1 MWVGRLSARPPR
13 WLTDRMGELLLI
25 RHGETTWSASRRH
38 TSYTDLELTP
48 DGERQARALAA
59 FLAGRRFVTVLAS
72 PRSRALR
79 TAELAG
85 LTVTPSTRTS
95 ASGTT
100 ASYEGSAPQSTSTT
114 TIPTGTSGPTAAP
127 AASPPRRWANG
138 STGCWPASPRCST
151 GATVALVGHAHS
163 LRVLGARW
171 LGLPPSAGGRLRLET
186 ATVSA
191 LGHEHGRQVIL
202 RWNQPAP
209 PAPGTATD
217 SAPQR

>member
-1 MWVGRLSARPPR
+1 
-13 WLTDRMGELLLI
+13 MGELLLI
-25 RHGETTWSASRRH
+25 RHGETTWSASLRH

-48 DGERQARALAA
+48 DGERQARTLAA
-59 FLAGRRFVTVLAS
+59 FLAGRRFATVLAS

-79 TAELAG
+79 TAQLAG
-85 LTVTPSTRTS
+85 LTVDAVDEDLSEWNY
-95 ASGTT
+95 GE
-100 ASYEGSAPQSTSTT
+100 YEGRTT
-114 TIPTGTSGPTAAP
+114 VDIHADHPHWNIWTDGCPGGESP
-127 AASPPRRWANG
+127 AQVGERLDRVLARVTPLLDR
-138 STGCWPASPRCST
+138 
-151 GATVALVGHAHS
+151 ATVALVGHAHS

-171 LGLPPSAGGRLRLET
+171 IGLPPSAGGRLRLDT

-217 SAPQR
+217 SVPRH